1 MAWQAM
7 QGKTMAR
14 ACPGPLGAHPGAAAA
29 DVKQGR
35 GLFLGVA
42 RPFALRRGNQ
52 RIGIAV
58 TNLKFLD
65 CKATAMSCCS
75 CTIANA
81 EARASSG
88 VG

>member
-1 MAWQAM
+1 M

-42 RPFALRRGNQ
+42 RAFALRRGNQ

-65 CKATAMSCCS
+65 LEGDSDVMLFLHDRQRGGESA
-75 CTIANA
+75 
-81 EARASSG
+81 SG
-88 VG
+88 VD